1 MKIEELN
8 PEQIG
13 KVKALAT
20 NEERLDYLKECGVE
34 LDEDMLA
41 NVAGGVVKKTSGGKK
56 KNECPLSKKENGKHN
71 WEKTGHRRSGSIL
84 GIVDDVEYW
93 CTYCGKVEWKW
104 W

>member
-13 KVKALAT
+13 KARALET

-41 NVAGGVVKKTSGGKK
+41 NVAGGGRKSSWKETK
-56 KNECPLSKKENGKHN
+56 ECPLSKKENGKHN

-93 CTYCGKVEWKW
+93 CTYCGKVEWKLW
-104 W
+104 

>member
-13 KVKALAT
+13 KARALET

-41 NVAGGVVKKTSGGKK
+41 NVAGGKVKSTGAKRKK
-56 KNECPLSKKENGKHN
+56 KECSVSPDGAHE
-71 WEKTGHRRSGSIL
+71 WEKTGNRKEGRWI
-84 GIVDDVEYW
+84 GIVDDVEYR
-93 CTYCGKVEWKW
+93 CKHCGKVEWKLW
-104 W
+104 

>member
-13 KVKALAT
+13 KARALET

-41 NVAGGVVKKTSGGKK
+41 NVAGGMVKTGPKK
-56 KNECPLSKKENGKHN
+56 KKKECSESPDGAHE
-71 WEKTGHRRSGSIL
+71 WEKTGNRKKGRWI
-84 GIVDDVEYW
+84 GIVDDVEYR
-93 CTYCGKVEWKW
+93 CKHCGKVEWKLW
-104 W
+104 